1 MVSVDK
7 IEARQLLEEFIDGLK
22 RQTRDELLRYVRNPD
37 CVTVYGVDGTWYQ
50 IEFEAVWDSV
60 PEGDLRIIASIDDGG
75 FFSALRP
82 LSSSFIITREG
93 DIVG

>member
-7 IEARQLLEEFIDGLK
+7 VEARELLEEFLNGLK
-22 RQTRDELLRYVRNPD
+22 GQTRDELLRYIRNPD
-37 CVTVYGVDGTWYQ
+37 CVTVSGVDGTWYQ

-60 PEGDLRIIASIDDGG
+60 PDGDLRIITSIDDGG
-75 FFSALRP
+75 VFSALRP
-82 LSSSFIITREG
+82 LSDSFVVTREG

>member
-1 MVSVDK
+1 MDK
-7 IEARQLLEEFIDGLK
+7 VEARELLEEFLNGLK
-22 RQTRDELLRYVRNPD
+22 GRARDELLRYMRNPD
-37 CVTVYGVDGTWYQ
+37 CVTVSGGDGTWYQ

-60 PEGDLRIIASIDDGG
+60 PDGDLRIIASIDDGG